1 MALRQL
7 LPDPNSKPEDFIKV
21 IRWPNDMICPCACA
35 YLAHAPV
42 RMREQIEKLAKEM
55 NKKFEREW
63 EKKQPPGTEK
73 FTMTFNIP
81 ET

>member
-1 MALRQL
+1 
-7 LPDPNSKPEDFIKV
+7 
-21 IRWPNDMICPCACA
+21 MICPCACA